1 MKLLEDMQ
9 DEIRKMKAMIVKHE
23 KRIRVLEARAGE
35 DGSGDRT
42 DSSRPPL
49 PVSEPPP
56 TITVNNN
63 SAPHPPEDMAPDE
76 V

>member
-1 MKLLEDMQ
+1 MQ

-35 DGSGDRT
+35 DHVSIGD
-42 DSSRPPL
+42 SRPPL

-56 TITVNNN
+56 VITVNNN
-63 SAPHPPEDMAPDE
+63 NSSGSHPPDQDMAPDE